1 MSEFNRWLS
10 RRNPRYFL
18 EQERTPVPPAPV
30 EDAFEA
36 AERRRAAIK
45 KRRDAAAAAGQPQP
59 PMGQNPPAPAEDAF
73 EAAERRR
80 AEIKKRRDAAAA
92 AQQPP
97 MGQQQPTT
105 GSVPPASGE
114 NSDSHETSDKQLKNL
129 RISDLFYGDTSDRDS
144 MTRLLN
150 RYIKLKG
157 GIDNLNEDDFNF
169 LVAGVYFEK
178 FDDLVL
184 PPVEAQRLLKTR
196 KLTISKK
203 HQLSTIAN
211 LPLTLSRADFD
222 TTNINQIHDIKDNN
236 FRNEVLIGYIKYI
249 NGINNLKSKD
259 IDTIVYGVSNNH
271 FDESVFNGQDISKLL
286 TRRDLSPKTIEKL
299 KSISATSYQ

>member
-1 MSEFNRWLS
+1 MSEFSRWLS
-10 RRNPRYFL
+10 RRNPRYFV
-18 EQERTPVPPAPV
+18 EQEDGSTPPV
-30 EDAFEA
+30 ENPNSYEA
-36 AERRRAAIK
+36 LK
-45 KRRDAAAAAGQPQP
+45 KKTEEIRKRIADKKAAAVRQQQP
-59 PMGQNPPAPAEDAF
+59 
-73 EAAERRR
+73 
-80 AEIKKRRDAAAA
+80 
-92 AQQPP
+92 PP

>member
-1 MSEFNRWLS
+1 MSEFSRWLS
-10 RRNPRYFL
+10 RRNPRYFV
-18 EQERTPVPPAPV
+18 EQEGTPVPPAPV

-36 AERRRAAIK
+36 AK
-45 KRRDAAAAAGQPQP
+45 KRRAELKKIRDAAAAGQPQP
-59 PMGQNPPAPAEDAF
+59 PMGQQP
-73 EAAERRR
+73 
-80 AEIKKRRDAAAA
+80 
-92 AQQPP
+92 QQP
-97 MGQQQPTT
+97 QQPTT

-129 RISDLFYGDTSDRDS
+129 RISDLFYGNTSDRDS

-184 PPVEAQRLLKTR
+184 PPVEAQRLMKTR

-222 TTNINQIHDIKDNN
+222 TTNINQIHDIKDDN

>member
-1 MSEFNRWLS
+1 MSEFSRWLS
-10 RRNPRYFL
+10 RRNPRYFV
-18 EQERTPVPPAPV
+18 EQEGTPVPPAPV

-36 AERRRAAIK
+36 AK
-45 KRRDAAAAAGQPQP
+45 KRRAELKKIRDAAAAGQPQP
-59 PMGQNPPAPAEDAF
+59 PMGQQP
-73 EAAERRR
+73 
-80 AEIKKRRDAAAA
+80 
-92 AQQPP
+92 QQP
-97 MGQQQPTT
+97 QQPTT

-129 RISDLFYGDTSDRDS
+129 RISDLFYGNTSNRDN

-222 TTNINQIHDIKDNN
+222 TTNINQIHDIKDDN